1 MPTRMAS
8 AMKIGAVLVLLRSLK
23 IFEKGGVRRFVK
35 LENSEI
41 ENCTRHVKNHK
52 GEITEK
58 TIQLSTS
65 PLKQRRPISIFVRGL
80 KKANFN

>member
-1 MPTRMAS
+1 MAS

-41 ENCTRHVKNHK
+41 ENCTRHSKIVKVK
-52 GEITEK
+52 
-58 TIQLSTS
+58 L
-65 PLKQRRPISIFVRGL
+65 RRKLFSFRRVH
-80 KKANFN
+80 